1 MYPLFYAFSLT
12 FSYFFTNT
20 HKIHQN
26 CKVRVYKIG
35 GKRQQTK
42 THQQHTQT
50 GTAARWNTRRKEA
63 HRAPTEKHTGSNKER
78 RQKDTQKEHRRTQD
92 EGRQAARKAKG
103 QGTREDKTRERK
115 RRREKEHRTTRRD
128 TKKEDEKGGEETKTA
143 GTVGVL
149 TVCGG

>member
-1 MYPLFYAFSLT
+1 MYLLFYAFSLT

-42 THQQHTQT
+42 THQQHAQT
-50 GTAARWNTRRKEA
+50 GQDARRHTGRHTRHQQRSTQEATRKEDRRTQENTRRRK
-63 HRAPTEKHTGSNKER
+63 TGSKE
-78 RQKDTQKEHRRTQD
+78 DEGTRTREDRTGEEKTRED
-92 EGRQAARKAKG
+92 EGRN
-103 QGTREDKTRERK
+103 KTRQ
-115 RRREKEHRTTRRD
+115 EKEH
-128 TKKEDEKGGEETKTA
+128 EGTKTG
-143 GTVGVL
+143 GTVGGL